1 MFIFG
6 FFNYFKFVE
15 TNEAELN
22 SENKRLK
29 TIKSEQKMSS
39 EERKEIESQM
49 ASMQSDIQLLSQDI
63 EAYQNGVYK
72 EDLELVSQRR
82 VVIENVISY

>member
-1 MFIFG
+1 
-6 FFNYFKFVE
+6 
-15 TNEAELN
+15 
-22 SENKRLK
+22 
-29 TIKSEQKMSS
+29 MSA
-39 EERKEIESQM
+39 EERTEIESQM

-82 VVIENVISY
+82 TVLENLI